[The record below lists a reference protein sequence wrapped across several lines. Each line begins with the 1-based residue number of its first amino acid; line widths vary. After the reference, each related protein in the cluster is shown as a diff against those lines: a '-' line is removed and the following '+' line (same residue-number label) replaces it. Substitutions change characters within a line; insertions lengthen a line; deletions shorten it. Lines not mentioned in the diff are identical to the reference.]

1 MEDIE
6 DMFKNEGDEIAPR
19 LAATKRKIIKKAKVK
34 KQEKAEVAAAA
45 GGEEK
50 AAAEDCQQQCDGP
63 DLGAAPGT

>member
-34 KQEKAEVAAAA
+34 KQEKAEAAAA
-45 GGEEK
+45 GAEEQV
-50 AAAEDCQQQCDGP
+50 AATEDGQQ
-63 DLGAAPGT
+63 

>member
-34 KQEKAEVAAAA
+34 KQEKAEVADA

-50 AAAEDCQQQCDGP
+50 AVAEEGQQ
-63 DLGAAPGT
+63 

>member
-34 KQEKAEVAAAA
+34 KQEQVEAAAA
-45 GGEEK
+45 GAEEK
-50 AAAEDCQQQCDGP
+50 EATSCSQE
-63 DLGAAPGT
+63 

>member
-34 KQEKAEVAAAA
+34 KQEKVEVAAAGA
-45 GGEEK
+45 EEK
-50 AAAEDCQQQCDGP
+50 VAAIEDGEQ
-63 DLGAAPGT
+63 

>member
-34 KQEKAEVAAAA
+34 QQEKAEAAAA
-45 GGEEK
+45 GAEEQV
-50 AAAEDCQQQCDGP
+50 AATEDGQQ
-63 DLGAAPGT
+63 

>member
-50 AAAEDCQQQCDGP
+50 AAEDCQQ
-63 DLGAAPGT
+63 